1 MFSWIFKS
9 INVRKRIQSR
19 NKEDEMVL
27 SSSKGQ
33 MEVEFISGTQL
44 AGSCG
49 PAPSC
54 GVGGLAL
61 HPLGTAFRTPWVYA
75 RRIGGGL
82 GQMVITSLPSGR
94 SWRECLLSSRGRRN
108 LPSEMFVVSLCFW
121 KHLPCQ
127 FISNPAAQCC
137 RPNRAGN
144 QQGHGQWRSSFQAVR
159 FFSPPRGRFF
169 PHCLIHLYSKR
180 ISFHHEWC
188 TRSSFQYLHCSE
200 CMRMLATDPQI
211 HSHYLCKYWFYPF
224 GYRLSSTGSTMT

>member
-1 MFSWIFKS
+1 VSSAQKGIPCGNIIFILCHIGLRKYDIHVVSWMFSWIFKS

-61 HPLGTAFRTPWVYA
+61 HPLGTAGRTPWVYA

-94 SWRECLLSSRGRRN
+94 S
-108 LPSEMFVVSLCFW
+108 
-121 KHLPCQ
+121 
-127 FISNPAAQCC
+127 
-137 RPNRAGN
+137 
-144 QQGHGQWRSSFQAVR
+144 
-159 FFSPPRGRFF
+159 
-169 PHCLIHLYSKR
+169 
-180 ISFHHEWC
+180 
-188 TRSSFQYLHCSE
+188 
-200 CMRMLATDPQI
+200 
-211 HSHYLCKYWFYPF
+211 
-224 GYRLSSTGSTMT
+224 